1 MGRTLRGPERGG
13 LTLRKTAFDPLE
25 VNGTW
30 YSEDREDVLGV
41 AEGSV
46 PGAPQALVVEQQ
58 SPQRHPLPS
67 TPGSELLLNPSPT
80 PPYRNSPHKPL
91 LVTTADSEQRPTEM
105 LCCTQH
111 VLEANT
117 WGQNTDP
124 REVLSETSPP
134 SLQPGVV

>member
-91 LVTTADSEQRPTEM
+91 LVTTTHRDAVLHSACVGSKHLGTEHRS
-105 LCCTQH
+105 QGSA
-111 VLEANT
+111 E
-117 WGQNTDP
+117 
-124 REVLSETSPP
+124 
-134 SLQPGVV
+134 

>member
-1 MGRTLRGPERGG
+1 ML
-13 LTLRKTAFDPLE
+13 
-25 VNGTW
+25 
-30 YSEDREDVLGV
+30 SV

-91 LVTTADSEQRPTEM
+91 LVTAAETTEM